1 MPLSSIDGGG
11 GGGAE
16 ASSFVRRDAD
26 VDVDVDA
33 DDDVDIDGDDEGGT
47 GAAAAGAGGGGADE
61 GSGRRR
67 RVAATTRG
75 RRRGRSLRKLADD
88 IAGRRG
94 RAPLRWTEI
103 LAMHASAAFAYSH
116 HNVGLAD
123 VQVAIMTVIPLAG
136 CVAPHLAASPSHQRR
151 IVIASSMGAFVG
163 GQSVIGSSRGGD
175 DHDHD
180 DGDYHAVRAGNY
192 PWLLLL
198 SATTG
203 CVWRFV
209 IDGPNVA
216 LLSGYAG
223 RMGFAT
229 FVGMNAVMVTAYGP
243 AGVVDWD
250 RYYGGFVAV
259 EPDDAGGIR
268 HVGEAEDAPSSHTP
282 PSSSHSSS
290 STSSRWRAS
299 WDWAEDEE
307 AGYQAASYVLGAV
320 WLGVVAGG
328 TRVLHER
335 RRLSRI
341 DGDGDAA
348 SSSSP
353 SSSHPPPPKPPPL
366 DNVVVPAV
374 FALSSMLA
382 AYCVPRYES
391 RAIGAVQ
398 RPRGRIV
405 HRHGIAAEDT
415 DGIEIRVGIA
425 PRVGL
430 GVGVDTVLRRVR
442 RE

>member
-1 MPLSSIDGGG
+1 MRNRGGVNGGGDGAPSSASPASSASLKKKPGGGAGPPPLSVPLSPIDKGD

-16 ASSFVRRDAD
+16 ASSFVRRDA
-26 VDVDVDA
+26 DVDVDA

-123 VQVAIMTVIPLAG
+123 VQVAIMTVIALAG

-151 IVIASSMGAFVG
+151 IVIASSMRAFVG

-307 AGYQAASYVLGAV
+307 AGYQAASYVLGR
-320 WLGVVAGG
+320 VARGRRGRHAG
-328 TRVLHER
+328 TARATTTIAHRRGRRCRLLLLPVIVASAPPKAPSSRQRRRARCVCPVEHARRVLRAAVRIARDR
-335 RRLSRI
+335 RCSTASR
-341 DGDGDAA
+341 
-348 SSSSP
+348 
-353 SSSHPPPPKPPPL
+353 
-366 DNVVVPAV
+366 
-374 FALSSMLA
+374 
-382 AYCVPRYES
+382 
-391 RAIGAVQ
+391 
-398 RPRGRIV
+398 
-405 HRHGIAAEDT
+405 
-415 DGIEIRVGIA
+415 
-425 PRVGL
+425 
-430 GVGVDTVLRRVR
+430 
-442 RE
+442 

>member
-1 MPLSSIDGGG
+1 MVASTAAAMARRRRRCPHRPRRLRRSQGEERARRHCQCHYCRSTRGM
-11 GGGAE
+11 GA
-16 ASSFVRRDAD
+16 AQRRHPSF
-26 VDVDVDA
+26 DA

-47 GAAAAGAGGGGADE
+47 GAAAGAGGGGADE

-67 RVAATTRG
+67 RVAA
-75 RRRGRSLRKLADD
+75 
-88 IAGRRG
+88 
-94 RAPLRWTEI
+94 
-103 LAMHASAAFAYSH
+103 
-116 HNVGLAD
+116 
-123 VQVAIMTVIPLAG
+123 
-136 CVAPHLAASPSHQRR
+136 
-151 IVIASSMGAFVG
+151 AFVG

-282 PSSSHSSS
+282 PSSSHASS

-391 RAIGAVQ
+391 RARSALFNGLAVGSYVAMASLQ
-398 RPRGRIV
+398 RIPTVSRFASVSLLASVWGL
-405 HRHGIAAEDT
+405 ALT
-415 DGIEIRVGIA
+415 PFFVGFA
-425 PRVGL
+425 GS
-430 GVGVDTVLRRVR
+430 
-442 RE
+442 E